1 MVYNYIDTPWTGKM
15 LLSLFCYNQVSNYID
30 TPWTGKVSLFCYNQV
45 FNYIDTLWP
54 EPPVVA
60 SEEDSATG
68 EAKKDPSAVYSASG
82 PTLYILC

>member
-1 MVYNYIDTPWTGKM
+1 MFIDT
-15 LLSLFCYNQVSNYID
+15 Q
-30 TPWTGKVSLFCYNQV
+30 WTGKVSLFCYDQV
-45 FNYIDTLWP
+45 FNYIDTPWT

-68 EAKKDPSAVYSASG
+68 EANKDSSAVYSACG